1 MASDIYSLDFNPN
14 ILSSKQEELG
24 LEFSDNDTA
33 VELMKKEEKMI
44 VAELTVYYT
53 RKGGYKN
60 MTELNGLIYS
70 DTKFK
75 DYFDRY
81 EMTLKK
87 RNQSKIRFES
97 FKAFRDDLRTKVV
110 NEREMAKHN
119 L

>member
-1 MASDIYSLDFNPN
+1 MSDIYSIEFDPHKVSHQF
-14 ILSSKQEELG
+14 EELG
-24 LEFSDNDTA
+24 MIFADLDTA

-44 VAELTVYYT
+44 IAELTVYYSM
-53 RKGGYKN
+53 KGGYKN

-70 DTKFK
+70 NTKFK

-81 EMTLKK
+81 ERTLKQ

-110 NEREMAKHN
+110 NERELAKH

>member
-1 MASDIYSLDFNPN
+1 MSDIYTIEFDPSK
-14 ILSSKQEELG
+14 LSYQQEELG
-24 LEFSDNDTA
+24 MRFADLDTA
-33 VELMKKEEKMI
+33 CELMKKEEKMI
-44 VAELTVYYT
+44 IAELTVYYS

-81 EMTLKK
+81 ERTLKE
-87 RNQSKIRFES
+87 RNRSKIRFES

-110 NEREMAKHN
+110 NERELAKH